1 MFQRQVTFEQAV
13 RSAIQQHYCDFSGR
27 ASRSEYWWYVLFTVI
42 LSVIIQAFGVISSD
56 VSLYLGAIV
65 NLALLL
71 PGLSL
76 CVRRLHDI
84 NKSGWFILLGL
95 IPIVGAIILIVW
107 FCKESEMQP
116 NQYGPVPN
124 VD

>member
-13 RSAIQQHYCDFSGR
+13 RSALQQHFADFSGR
-27 ASRSEYWWYVLFTVI
+27 ASRSEYWWFALFTVI

-71 PGLSL
+71 PSLSL
-76 CVRRLHDI
+76 GVRRLHDI
-84 NKSGWFILLGL
+84 NKSGWYILLAL
-95 IPIVGAIILIVW
+95 IPIVGVIILIVW

>member
-76 CVRRLHDI
+76 SVRRLHDI

>member
-13 RSAIQQHYCDFSGR
+13 RSAIQQHYCDFNGR